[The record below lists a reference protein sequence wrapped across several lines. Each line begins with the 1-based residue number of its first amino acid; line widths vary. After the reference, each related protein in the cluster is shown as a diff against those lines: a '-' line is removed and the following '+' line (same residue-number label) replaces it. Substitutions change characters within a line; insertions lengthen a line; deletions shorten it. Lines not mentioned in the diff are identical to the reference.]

1 MLHAT
6 PPPVCRGADL
16 AGRFAVVRGSAGA
29 GNVVYRLTVTKTTP
43 GVCFVTGIPRLQ
55 LLSRQR
61 KPLPTQAMLA
71 NRGMGTAV
79 RVVLRKGGTTSLTA
93 RFSPDVPPACG
104 VRAWKLRVRPGGGG
118 SFTVPVAPATRV
130 CQRGRLQLDP
140 WTAK

>member
-6 PPPVCRGADL
+6 PPPVCRAADL
-16 AGRFAVVRGSAGA
+16 TGRFAFVYGSAGA
-29 GNVVYRLTVTKTTP
+29 GNVLYRLTVTKTTP
-43 GVCFVTGIPRLQ
+43 GTCFVSGIPRLQ
-55 LLSRQR
+55 LLSRAR

-79 RVVLRKGGTTSLTA
+79 RVVLDKGGSTSLTA
-93 RFSPDVPPACG
+93 RFSPDVPPTCG
-104 VRAWKLRVRPGGGG
+104 VKAWKLRVWPGGGG
-118 SFTVPVAPATRV
+118 SLTVPVAPATKV